1 MLVNYKENVIS
12 FVMSLFDSAAPR
24 THLKHVLTD
33 LMLSRGLN
41 PMLNS
46 YTFSRKQQDS
56 INTKSSLRMHDSI
69 PPFSVVKPDKMKIL
83 H

>member
-33 LMLSRGLN
+33 LMLSWGLN
-41 PMLNS
+41 PVLNS
-46 YTFSRKQQDS
+46 CTFGRKQQDS
-56 INTKSSLRMHDSI
+56 INTKSSLRMHD
-69 PPFSVVKPDKMKIL
+69 PHSV
-83 H
+83 